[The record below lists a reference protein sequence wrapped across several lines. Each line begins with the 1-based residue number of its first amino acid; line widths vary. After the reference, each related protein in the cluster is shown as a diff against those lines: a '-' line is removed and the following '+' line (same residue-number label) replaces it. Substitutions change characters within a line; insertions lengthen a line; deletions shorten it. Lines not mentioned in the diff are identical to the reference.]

1 MTMKQQDSAAEQQSE
16 IAIIV
21 EEDSSSPLPPHSQG
35 DHQVREKS
43 TEDAQSSQP
52 SGTYLDL
59 SIQIPLRAIPFV
71 GGHNSKSS
79 LKSTSS
85 FKNGSTLSPRG
96 ILRNLSLK
104 KKVIAHPESE
114 RSSLLSYGP
123 METAKN
129 PNIAGLTTSPYWKRC
144 LSLPSRY
151 AAKLSPVV
159 PAQVP
164 VGVPG
169 EPPNKDPAVPRSL
182 SMPGRNKVI
191 VRSISFEKH
200 KAPVSSVTSS
210 DQVSPVPTEETDE
223 EIPEEEAV
231 CRICLDVCEEGNTLK
246 MECSCKGDLRLV
258 HEACAIK
265 WFSTKGTRTC
275 DVCRQEVKNLPV
287 ILLRVPTTNQ
297 PNNMRD
303 RSQQN
308 MQSQTAT

>member
-1 MTMKQQDSAAEQQSE
+1 M
-16 IAIIV
+16 
-21 EEDSSSPLPPHSQG
+21 
-35 DHQVREKS
+35 REKS

-169 EPPNKDPAVPRSL
+169 EPPN
-182 SMPGRNKVI
+182 
-191 VRSISFEKH
+191 
-200 KAPVSSVTSS
+200 VSSLLSYKL
-210 DQVSPVPTEETDE
+210 QCAKRENK
-223 EIPEEEAV
+223 
-231 CRICLDVCEEGNTLK
+231 L
-246 MECSCKGDLRLV
+246 KGD
-258 HEACAIK
+258 K
-265 WFSTKGTRTC
+265 
-275 DVCRQEVKNLPV
+275 
-287 ILLRVPTTNQ
+287 
-297 PNNMRD
+297 
-303 RSQQN
+303 
-308 MQSQTAT
+308 